1 VKPRL
6 VPAFFLAAFVAVPA
20 AWAVIPSAKKISN
33 ELART
38 NRSAHRSEPLI
49 FDVTLRIGD
58 SEPLATGVLA
68 THPTGLARLEL
79 ISNRGFSEHHLL
91 QGSAYAASRDGRPLL
106 DPRPFLPPLFLLQA
120 SSGAAL
126 RAALA
131 SFGISAGEVTLG
143 LADDRDCYV
152 LGGRVPSA
160 EAGEERRLPSL
171 WIDVETFQV
180 VRIDG
185 RDGVRFRFGPAH
197 AFDRINVPAWIVIE
211 APGQTAARL
220 DVVAV
225 APANAPA
232 AAFGQD
238 WLTPER

>member
-1 VKPRL
+1 VRRC
-6 VPAFFLAAFVAVPA
+6 PALALFLAALVGAPVA
-20 AWAVIPSAKKISN
+20 WGVIPSARKISN

-38 NRSAHRSEPLI
+38 NRAAHRSKPLI
-49 FDVTLRIGD
+49 FDVTLRIGA

-79 ISNRGFSEHHLL
+79 SSNQGFTERHLL
-91 QGSAYAASRDGRPLL
+91 QGSAYAASRDGRVLL

-120 SSGAAL
+120 GSGAAL

-131 SFGISAGEVTLG
+131 SFGISAGEVALG

-152 LGGRVPSA
+152 LGGRVPST
-160 EAGEERRLPSL
+160 EGGEERRLPSL
-171 WIDVETFQV
+171 WIDMETFQV
-180 VRIDG
+180 VRIDR
-185 RDGVRFRFGPAH
+185 RDGVRFRFGPAQT
-197 AFDRINVPAWIVIE
+197 FDGIAVPAWISIE

-238 WLTPER
+238 WLIPTP